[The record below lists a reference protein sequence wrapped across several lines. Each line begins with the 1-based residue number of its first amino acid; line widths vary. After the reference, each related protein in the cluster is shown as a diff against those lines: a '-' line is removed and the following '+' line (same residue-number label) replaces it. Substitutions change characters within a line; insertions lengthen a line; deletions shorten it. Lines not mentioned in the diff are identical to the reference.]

1 MTTMETPVSIFN
13 DVLGPVMRGP
23 SSSHTAASARIGML
37 AARLLGEEIRS
48 VLVEFTPDGALATTY
63 DGQGSDIGIA
73 AGLMGLDAS
82 SPKMKDS
89 LALLR
94 DRGIELKFAI
104 RDYPAN
110 HPNTYLLSL
119 VSVSGR
125 RLVVTAIS
133 TGGGMVQITHLNGV
147 EVDVRGGYFELFLF
161 VRGLSHDAIR
171 TLPEHISKKYKDIRI
186 ESINVSAAQDVTL
199 LNIKTSAAIDKAVR
213 EEISSGF
220 DVTDLLYAP
229 PVLPVLSGKCCTVPF
244 TGARDLIMA
253 MPGNDTPLWE
263 MAVQYES
270 QRGGISSKEVWKLAS
285 GVYKVMRGSVRTGL
299 KGTTNPDRILGRQS
313 HLIGRAAAAGRLID
327 SPLINTVISNTMAVM
342 ESKSSF
348 QKIVAAPTAGS
359 CAVIPGALTACADSY
374 AFTEEECIRA
384 VLAAG
389 MIGALIATQS
399 TFSAEVAGCQ
409 AECGAASA
417 MAAAGIVQLLG
428 GDAREAVNAASFA
441 LQNMLGLICDPV
453 ANRVEVPCLGKNI
466 LGAVNAVTAAN
477 ISMAGVDTVIPLDE
491 VIGAMDS
498 VGRSLPRELRCT
510 GCGGL
515 SVTDTARAIERRLE
529 GLRSEV

>member
-1 MTTMETPVSIFN
+1 METPVSIFN

-48 VLVEFTPDGALATTY
+48 ALVEFTPDGSLATTY

-82 SPKMKDS
+82 SPGMKG
-89 LALLR
+89 ALQLIR
-94 DRGIELKFAI
+94 TRGVDLQFAI
-104 RDYPAN
+104 SDYPAS
-110 HPNTYLLSL
+110 HPNTYRLTL
-119 VSVSGR
+119 VSVNGK
-125 RLVVTAIS
+125 RLEMIAIS
-133 TGGGMVQITHLNGV
+133 TGGGMMKITHLNGF
-147 EVDVRGGYFELFLF
+147 EVDVQGGYFELFLF
-161 VRGLSHDAIR
+161 VKGLSNEVIKA
-171 TLPEHISKKYKDIRI
+171 LPEHIGIKYMGIRI
-186 ESINVSAAQDVTL
+186 EAIKISVRQDVTL
-199 LNIKTSAAIDKAVR
+199 INIKTSKAISKERRADITSAFHPV
-213 EEISSGF
+213 E
-220 DVTDLLYAP
+220 LLYAP
-229 PVLPVLSGKCCTVPF
+229 PVLPVISGKRCTVPF
-244 TGARDLIMA
+244 TKTSELISA
-253 MPGNDTPLWE
+253 LPGNATPLWE
-263 MAVQYES
+263 MAVLYES
-270 QRGGISSKEVWKLAS
+270 RRGDISVKDVWRLAS
-285 GVYKVMRGSVRTGL
+285 GIHKVMRESVSIGL
-299 KGTTNPDRILGRQS
+299 KGTTYHDRILGRQS
-313 HLIGRAAAAGRLID
+313 HLIGRAVAAGRLLD
-327 SPLINTVISNTMAVM
+327 SPLINNIIRNTMAVM

-359 CAVIPGALTACADSY
+359 CAVIPGAVTGCADS
-374 AFTEEECIRA
+374 FGFSEEECIKA

-389 MIGALIATQS
+389 LIGVLIASQS

-428 GDAREAVNAASFA
+428 GDTREAVSAASFA

-477 ISMAGVDTVIPLDE
+477 IAMAGIDTVIPLDE

-498 VGRSLPRELRCT
+498 VGHSLPRELRCT

-515 SVTDTARAIERRLE
+515 SVTATAKEIEHKLSS
-529 GLRSEV
+529 LK

>member
-1 MTTMETPVSIFN
+1 MTAMETPVSIFN

-37 AARLLGEEIRS
+37 AARLLGEEIKS

-89 LALLR
+89 LALLKG
-94 DRGIELKFAI
+94 RGIDLKFAI
-104 RDYPAN
+104 RDYPGN

-133 TGGGMVQITHLNGV
+133 TGGGMVQITHLNGI

-161 VRGLSHDAIR
+161 VRGLSYDAIK
-171 TLPEHISKKYKDIRI
+171 TLPDYISKKYKGIRI
-186 ESINVSAAQDVTL
+186 ESINISTVQDVTL
-199 LNIKTSAAIDKAVR
+199 LNIKTSAAIGKETR

-220 DVTDLLYAP
+220 SFSDLLYTP
-229 PVLPVLSGKCCTVPF
+229 PVLPILSGKRCTVPF
-244 TGARDLIMA
+244 TSAHGLIMA
-253 MPGNDTPLWE
+253 MPGNETRLWE

-270 QRGGISSKEVWKLAS
+270 QRGDISNKEVWKLAS

-299 KGTTNPDRILGRQS
+299 KGTTNRDRILGRQS
-313 HLIGRAAAAGRLID
+313 HLIGRAASAGRLID
-327 SPLINTVISNTMAVM
+327 SPLINNVISNTMAVM
-342 ESKSSF
+342 ESKSSS

-359 CAVIPGALTACADSY
+359 CAVIPGAVTACADSF

-389 MIGALIATQS
+389 MIGALIASQS

-498 VGRSLPRELRCT
+498 VGRALPRELRCT

-515 SVTDTARAIERRLE
+515 SVTDTARAIECRLSS
-529 GLRSEV
+529 RK